1 MPMQESRN
9 RMNQYPFFIMSF
21 FALPR
26 YHLKGKTGLT
36 NVTGSLVLTHT
47 IIKVWTVFCGWLKS
61 IFMFFLQL
69 PFEGLSLIV
78 AFIIGVIGLV
88 AVANGR
94 FYDNTTKLCW
104 FFIILFLNIIGILLF
119 VFWGRKEV
127 AAPEKN
133 KT

>member
-1 MPMQESRN
+1 
-9 RMNQYPFFIMSF
+9 
-21 FALPR
+21 
-26 YHLKGKTGLT
+26 
-36 NVTGSLVLTHT
+36 
-47 IIKVWTVFCGWLKS
+47 
-61 IFMFFLQL
+61 
-69 PFEGLSLIV
+69 V